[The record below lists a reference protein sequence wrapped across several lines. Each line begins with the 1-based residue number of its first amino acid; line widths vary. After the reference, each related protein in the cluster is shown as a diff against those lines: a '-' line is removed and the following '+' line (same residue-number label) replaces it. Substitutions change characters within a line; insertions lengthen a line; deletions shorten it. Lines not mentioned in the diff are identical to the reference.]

1 MDGKWLV
8 GRVVVV
14 VGDGGV
20 TDGAPDWSQEAAGSG
35 RRDFLFFFSG
45 GPVSQPEIRQVSLKK
60 RKNKEDSSSHGVC
73 WRRDWNI
80 LFQTIFKKG
89 IFFCHFYFKLT
100 SVPCLF
106 FFLGIDCKIKS

>member
-35 RRDFLFFFSG
+35 RRDFLFLFSG
-45 GPVSQPEIRQVSLKK
+45 GPVSQPEIRQV
-60 RKNKEDSSSHGVC
+60 
-73 WRRDWNI
+73 
-80 LFQTIFKKG
+80 
-89 IFFCHFYFKLT
+89 
-100 SVPCLF
+100 
-106 FFLGIDCKIKS
+106 

>member
-35 RRDFLFFFSG
+35 RRDFLFSFLGVRSLNPKFDKFKKKKGKIRRIPLLTVCVGDVIGIFFF
-45 GPVSQPEIRQVSLKK
+45 K
-60 RKNKEDSSSHGVC
+60 
-73 WRRDWNI
+73 
-80 LFQTIFKKG
+80 LFLKKG
-89 IFFCHFYFKLT
+89 IFFCHFYLKLT

>member
-60 RKNKEDSSSHGVC
+60 RKNKEDSSSHGV
-73 WRRDWNI
+73 
-80 LFQTIFKKG
+80 LAT
-89 IFFCHFYFKLT
+89 
-100 SVPCLF
+100 
-106 FFLGIDCKIKS
+106 